1 MFHPTPTIPCQLFTC
16 AFSRTN
22 YRRRSVHQAIN
33 PPHPRAAP
41 RKITS
46 HESHTACGFDGRLL
60 NRWHFFQG
68 RFKHSSTTARAK
80 CPTTRYSLFLFH
92 IYTALALAIA
102 AASTLEPVPA
112 CHTVSAQPAIDA
124 FLASH
129 SSPHPLLLFA
139 ASHPPDFRPFS
150 WSMLWRS
157 SQLSPL
163 WKCGHT
169 PASPDAMYLHQATDV
184 TAETTSRMKTK

>member
-1 MFHPTPTIPCQLFTC
+1 M
-16 AFSRTN
+16 
-22 YRRRSVHQAIN
+22 
-33 PPHPRAAP
+33 
-41 RKITS
+41 
-46 HESHTACGFDGRLL
+46 
-60 NRWHFFQG
+60 NRWHLLQG
-68 RFKHSSTTARAK
+68 RCKTWSKYSSSKLTI
-80 CPTTRYSLFLFH
+80 PSFSLSLRY
-92 IYTALALAIA
+92 YETPTALSLAIA

-169 PASPDAMYLHQATDV
+169 PASPDAMYLHQATDA